1 MEKQPKQAM
10 RREMVLYFLITGVTG
25 LALAMSDT
33 VFPNY
38 FKDVYQIDA
47 VQRGFIEFPRE
58 LPGLLCLGV
67 TAALAFMGDIRLA
80 MITQVLSFAG
90 LLVLGLTTP
99 SFSLMLVFLFI
110 NSLGMHVYMPLSD
123 SIGMDII
130 REENVGR
137 RMGQFNA
144 VRTACLMLGGL
155 VVFFGFRYGWLTF
168 KTPVKLVFL
177 IGAALFLVVL
187 VLIILL
193 QRTLGKQPLGSTRMH
208 LVFRREYR
216 FYYMLAILNGA
227 HKQIMY
233 VFGPW
238 VLIELLN
245 SQTDTMSLLSVAA
258 SFLGIFFMPLLGRW
272 LDRFG
277 TTKLMMAEALTLMGV
292 YVLFGLLSAG
302 FEMGTVLRAGLPVA
316 AAFALYIAGRISMQ
330 FGMVRTVYLKNIAV
344 EPGDITPTL
353 STGISLDHVV
363 AIAAAAAGG
372 WVWKAWGAQYVF
384 FIAMGLSLFNMII
397 AAYIAKTGRDAA

>member
-302 FEMGTVLRAGLPVA
+302 FEMGTVMRAGLPVA

-363 AIAAAAAGG
+363 AIASAAAGG

>member
-1 MEKQPKQAM
+1 MEKQPKKGM
-10 RREMVLYFLITGVTG
+10 RREMVLYLLITGMTG

-38 FKDVYQIDA
+38 FKEVYHVGA
-47 VQRGFIEFPRE
+47 AQRGFIEFPRE

-67 TAALAFMGDIRLA
+67 TAALAFVGDIRLA
-80 MITQVLSFAG
+80 MITQLLSFAG
-90 LLVLGLTTP
+90 LLILGVTTP
-99 SFSLMLVFLFI
+99 SFSVMLVFLFI

-155 VVFFGFRYGWLTF
+155 VVFFGFRYGWLSF
-168 KTPVKLVFL
+168 KTPVKLVFI

-187 VLIILL
+187 ALIIVL
-193 QRTLGKQPLGSTRMH
+193 QRTLGKQPLGTTKMR

-238 VLIELLN
+238 VLIELLS

-302 FEMGTVLRAGLPVA
+302 FETGTILRSGAPVI
-316 AAFALYIAGRISMQ
+316 AAFALYIAGRLSMQ
-330 FGMVRTVYLKNIAV
+330 FGMVRTIYLKNIAV

-363 AIAAAAAGG
+363 AITAAAAGG
-372 WVWKAWGAQYVF
+372 WVWETWGAQYVF
-384 FIAMGLSLFNMII
+384 FIAMGLSLFNMVI
-397 AAYIAKTGRDAA
+397 AAYIKKTVDDPA